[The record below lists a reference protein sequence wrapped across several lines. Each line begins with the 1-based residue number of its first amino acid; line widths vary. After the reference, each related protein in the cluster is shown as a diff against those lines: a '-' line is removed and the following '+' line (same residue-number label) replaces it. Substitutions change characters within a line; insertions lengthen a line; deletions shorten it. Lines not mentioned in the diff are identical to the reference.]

1 MHVQGDSGSPVFCA
15 APGRSSYQM
24 MGVVSWGFGY
34 CAARPA
40 VPDVST
46 FVPPYII
53 WIDGAKDSLS
63 TCSLSPLALCV
74 CVRACVRACVRVCVR
89 ACVRACVRVCV
100 HVRAC
105 VCVCLCVRSYARTH
119 VCFPR
124 IFDLRTKPHQRAP
137 DSGSGTNL
145 FSQHRV
151 RTAPSQQS

>member
-15 APGRSSYQM
+15 APGGSSYQM

-46 FVPPYII
+46 FVPPYIT

-74 CVRACVRACVRVCVR
+74 CVRACVRACV
-89 ACVRACVRVCV
+89 
-100 HVRAC
+100 C
-105 VCVCLCVRSYARTH
+105 VCVCVCMCVCVCVCVCVEGVVQGVWGHH
-119 VCFPR
+119 V
-124 IFDLRTKPHQRAP
+124 LME
-137 DSGSGTNL
+137 
-145 FSQHRV
+145 
-151 RTAPSQQS
+151 